1 MTKTSQ
7 VGANQPWKPRD
18 TVSIVSYDHSE
29 IHRDQFRNSSTVT
42 YECPR
47 FIRTPV
53 VFQPPPAPTHP
64 PTYHPPTQ
72 PTNHPLT
79 HHPPPPGNTRTI
91 QAAIQAA
98 KDAQLDAAEFA
109 KAATKELV
117 GLIAS
122 KGL

>member
-7 VGANQPWKPRD
+7 IGANQPWKPWD
-18 TVSIVSYDHSE
+18 IFLVNYDHSE
-29 IHRDQFRNSSTVT
+29 IHRDQFRKFINRNLWVPMFHTNTSCFSTPT
-42 YECPR
+42 S
-47 FIRTPV
+47 TT
-53 VFQPPPAPTHP
+53 THP
-64 PTYHPPTQ
+64 PTT
-72 PTNHPLT
+72 T
-79 HHPPPPGNTRTI
+79 GNTRTI

-109 KAATKELV
+109 KAATKELI